1 MAARKARKPSDIPVS
16 DELSKVLEAMKK
28 QFGEKTV
35 MYGNEATQP
44 WRIPTGIF
52 TFDYATLGGIPH
64 NRIAMFHGPKHSGK
78 SSTALRCVAGAQ
90 KSLPDQKAVF
100 VDIEGTFD
108 DVWAEKV
115 GVDTSEMILV
125 SPDYGEQA
133 VDATVGLVHA
143 KETSLIVIDSLAA
156 LLPIKEQEASAE
168 DSLVGQQS
176 RMITSMLRKVSAAQ
190 IAERK
195 RDHFVTILLINQQ
208 RSKIGG
214 WSPTGDPLSL
224 PGGKAL
230 GHFTSLEARFKNKEN
245 IAKDGDGFETL
256 SVNEHAFTIEKNK
269 CNAGMRSG
277 EFRMMRREDEQ
288 TGLLEGDIDDATTM
302 LTFAKRIGWY
312 TGAGRGQS
320 LDFADVAEKF
330 GSIDDATVWLY
341 ENRDE
346 YWKLRC
352 HLIAYA
358 AEKCGMKPEFVDYLR
373 GEAAYEAGL
382 EAEVGLAEV
391 AVTKRI
397 GRSSRAA

>member
-1 MAARKARKPSDIPVS
+1 MVAKRKARTAADVPVS
-16 DELSKVLEAMKK
+16 DELAAVLAAMTK
-28 QFGEKTV
+28 QFGAGTV
-35 MYGNEATQP
+35 MYGNESVQP

-64 NRIAMFHGPKHSGK
+64 NRVTMFHGPKHSGK
-78 SSTALRCVAGAQ
+78 STGALRCVAGAQ
-90 KSLPDQKAVF
+90 RSLPDQKAVF
-100 VDIEGTFD
+100 VDVEGTFD
-108 DVWAEKV
+108 EVWAEKV
-115 GVDTSEMILV
+115 GVDTSEMVLV

-176 RMITSMLRKVSAAQ
+176 RLITSMLRKVSAAQ

-195 RDHFVTILLINQQ
+195 RGHFVTILLINQQ

-230 GHFTSLEARFKNKEN
+230 GHFTSLEVRFKNKEN
-245 IAKDGDGFETL
+245 VAKDDDGFETL
-256 SVNEHAFTIEKNK
+256 SVNEHAFAIEKNK

-277 EFRMMRREDEQ
+277 EFTMLRRDDPKL
-288 TGLLEGDIDDATTM
+288 GLGEGDIDDATTM
-302 LTFAKRIGWY
+302 LTFAKRLGWY

-320 LDFADVAEKF
+320 LEFADVSEKF
-330 GSIDDATVWLY
+330 GSIDEASAWLY
-341 ENRDE
+341 DNRE
-346 YWKLRC
+346 TYWRLRC
-352 HLIAYA
+352 FLIAHA
-358 AEKCGMKPEFVDYLR
+358 AEKCGMKAPFIDYLR
-373 GEAAYEAGL
+373 GEAAYNPMEL
-382 EAEVGLAEV
+382 EEAEAPVV
-391 AVTKRI
+391 ARRTR
-397 GRSSRAA
+397 RS